1 MFSWA
6 KIKYYVIP
14 VELVALLYAFQGYF
28 HFQFYQQYFYQIS
41 ARNMLNLSSNYS
53 HCLNQTNIVDMSDNA
68 TFSIIQEDANHLFLV
83 TAICTQLPPILI
95 LTVLG
100 GFADKYGRKTIMYI
114 IFTAQLLV
122 NAVWLVVVYLE
133 LNMYYLLIAGVIS
146 GLSGSFGAA
155 QMAAT
160 TYVADIT
167 PKRWLTIR
175 IGLVNLFSFV
185 GTTAS
190 AATSNNW
197 LGSNGCDFHP
207 PLWLMMGIAAVSLLY
222 VVFLPESLTKERKKE
237 LEMKPKKG
245 LQTWITGLKIYF
257 WPPFIGVSRYWKV
270 LVATAALAMVITNEV
285 GFNEIS
291 TYYFENK
298 PLEWSL
304 ERIGLYS
311 IVTTVAHCIALVV
324 VLPIMVRV
332 GFPDILIALIGVFT
346 VGGVGI
352 FFGFVQ
358 HSWPT
363 WLIFIGKEGAEWGV
377 TEGRY
382 CIKSLAAAGSVQSA
396 QTFLTPTL
404 HSMMSKLVKPDQQGE
419 SSVTVHA
426 MIVTLSF
433 LPGGLF
439 SFLFTVEMSCG
450 IIASLIYV
458 NLYQSTGK
466 LGGKKVS
473 SSLIFWVMTGIWAA
487 VVPFLL

>member
-1 MFSWA
+1 MQIDEEDGLQEPFPPSPSPPRFSWA

-28 HFQFYQQYFYQIS
+28 HFQFSQQYYYQIS

-53 HCLNQTNIVDMSDNA
+53 HCLNQTDIVDMSDNT
-68 TFSIIQEDANHLFLV
+68 TFSIVQEDANHLFLV
-83 TAICTQLPPILI
+83 TAICVQLPPILI

-114 IFTAQLLV
+114 IFAAQLLA

-133 LNMYYLLIAGVIS
+133 LNMYYLLIPGVIS

-155 QMAAT
+155 QIAST

-167 PKRWLTIR
+167 PKRWLIIR
-175 IGLVNLFSFV
+175 IILVQVFSFV

-190 AATSNNW
+190 AAASSNW

-207 PLWLMMGIAAVSLLY
+207 PLWLLMAIAAVSLLY
-222 VVFLPESLTKERKKE
+222 VVILPESLTEERKKE
-237 LEMKPKKG
+237 LKMKPKKG
-245 LQTWITGLKIYF
+245 LQAWITGLKIYF

-270 LVATAALAMVITNEV
+270 LVATAALAMVATNEV

-304 ERIGLYS
+304 ERISLYS
-311 IVTTVAHCIALVV
+311 IVTTVAHCIASVI
-324 VLPIMVRV
+324 VLPIMVLV

-346 VGGVGI
+346 VGGVVI
-352 FFGFVQ
+352 FFGLVQ

-363 WLIFIGKEGAEWGV
+363 WLIFIGK
-377 TEGRY
+377 R
-382 CIKSLAAAGSVQSA
+382 
-396 QTFLTPTL
+396 
-404 HSMMSKLVKPDQQGE
+404 GE
-419 SSVTVHA
+419 
-426 MIVTLSF
+426 
-433 LPGGLF
+433 
-439 SFLFTVEMSCG
+439 
-450 IIASLIYV
+450 
-458 NLYQSTGK
+458 
-466 LGGKKVS
+466 
-473 SSLIFWVMTGIWAA
+473 
-487 VVPFLL
+487 LLKADIH